1 MNLNT
6 KCVLLFLFI
15 TSAIYSQNKDAADSL
30 KWLRFDLPEEILNYQ
45 FNQLLFED
53 HINTTSL
60 FTNNVNDTNSV
71 WIRTRMQLG
80 AFHADNRAEQ
90 IWKANILNP
99 LQDKFTKSEQ
109 MKFWNTVL
117 ASVQVGAVGYLAYKH
132 LKKYGFLKKK

>member
-6 KCVLLFLFI
+6 KSFLLFLFV
-15 TSAIYSQNKDAADSL
+15 TFTIYSQNNDATDSL
-30 KWLRFDLPEEILNYQ
+30 KWLKFDLPEEILNYQ

-60 FTNNVNDTNSV
+60 FTNSINDTNSV
-71 WIRTRMQLG
+71 WIRTRMQLS
-80 AFHADNRAEQ
+80 AFHADNSADQ

-99 LQDKFTKSEQ
+99 LQDKFIKSQQ

-132 LKKYGFLKKK
+132 LRKYGFLKKK